1 MIMLSYYEK
10 IDNLLKLQGNDL
22 YKKIISRLL
31 ENGEII
37 SELKTR
43 FSLAEDF
50 SREDIISLL
59 YYFGYLTVGGIEDV
73 YIKFKIPNEV
83 MKKTYNNY
91 FIKILK
97 DYDVEIDFE
106 RNKEYIREIV
116 ATGKIDKITDYVSEL
131 LEASSNRI
139 FMNFNEKYV
148 QLLYYTLL
156 RNTSNFKIYVE
167 YPCNMGYVDIF
178 LEGKKMDFNII
189 IELKYIKKKEYSRKV
204 LEEKR
209 QEGIKQL
216 EEYSKDTRLNSR
228 ELKKYLVVFMGND
241 VKVIENI

>member
-1 MIMLSYYEK
+1 
-10 IDNLLKLQGNDL
+10 
-22 YKKIISRLL
+22 
-31 ENGEII
+31 
-37 SELKTR
+37 
-43 FSLAEDF
+43 
-50 SREDIISLL
+50 
-59 YYFGYLTVGGIEDV
+59 
-73 YIKFKIPNEV
+73 
-83 MKKTYNNY
+83 
-91 FIKILK
+91 
-97 DYDVEIDFE
+97 
-106 RNKEYIREIV
+106 
-116 ATGKIDKITDYVSEL
+116 
-131 LEASSNRI
+131 
-139 FMNFNEKYV
+139 MNFDEKYV

>member
-1 MIMLSYYEK
+1 M
-10 IDNLLKLQGNDL
+10 
-22 YKKIISRLL
+22 
-31 ENGEII
+31 
-37 SELKTR
+37 
-43 FSLAEDF
+43 
-50 SREDIISLL
+50 
-59 YYFGYLTVGGIEDV
+59 GGIEDV

-97 DYDVEIDFE
+97 DYDIERDID
-106 RNKEYIREIV
+106 RIIEYVNEIV
-116 ATGKIDKITDYVSEL
+116 NTGKIDKITNYVSEL

-139 FMNFNEKYV
+139 FMNFDEKYV